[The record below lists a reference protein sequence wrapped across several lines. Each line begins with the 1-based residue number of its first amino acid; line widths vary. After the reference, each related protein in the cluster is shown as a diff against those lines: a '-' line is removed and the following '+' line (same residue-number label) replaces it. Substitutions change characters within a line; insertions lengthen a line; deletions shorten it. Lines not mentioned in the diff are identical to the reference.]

1 MGVGVFVLFYLLFR
15 VVCIIFFLLNWVNV
29 FFIGVMLEVN
39 GDNVGLVCVVG
50 LVSYGDF
57 YWVGFWRIGES
68 DMYGGRDINELY
80 FR

>member
-1 MGVGVFVLFYLLFR
+1 
-15 VVCIIFFLLNWVNV
+15 
-29 FFIGVMLEVN
+29 MLEVN